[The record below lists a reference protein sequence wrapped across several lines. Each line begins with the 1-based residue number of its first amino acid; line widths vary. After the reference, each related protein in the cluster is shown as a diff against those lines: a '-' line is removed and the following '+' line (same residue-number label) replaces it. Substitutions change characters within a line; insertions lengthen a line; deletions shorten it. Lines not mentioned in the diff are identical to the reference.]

1 MWERLVAWLLVV
13 GFGVSLLLDKP
24 VPLAI
29 AP

>member
-1 MWERLVAWLLVV
+1 MLERLFAYLFLVV
-13 GFGVSLLLDKP
+13 FAVSMVLDKP